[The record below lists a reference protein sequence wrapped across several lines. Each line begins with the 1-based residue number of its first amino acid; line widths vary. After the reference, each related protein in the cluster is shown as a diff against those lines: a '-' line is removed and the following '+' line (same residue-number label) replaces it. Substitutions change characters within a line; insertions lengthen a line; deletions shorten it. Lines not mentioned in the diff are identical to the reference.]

1 MGAVPGGNAYDASDI
16 WNLDI
21 GGVNGPGQSQFVMAS
36 RTDGTLWGWGRNFGR
51 MIKPPTADTQYSPYQ
66 ISGTTWNSARFGPS
80 NTAATKT
87 DGTLWIWGENDK
99 GNLGQNESGHS
110 VATRSSPIQIPGTN
124 WNDIYI
130 WTKSFL
136 ATKTDGTLW
145 AWGENPGGVLGINAT
160 TQRSSPTQ
168 IPGTTW
174 STSENHVSGG
184 GSRSGAI
191 KTDGTLWTWGYNA
204 NGDLGHN
211 NRTHYSSPV
220 QVGSE
225 STWNSICIGGE
236 KMIATKTDGTLW
248 GWGNNYI
255 GSLGLNTATSPSTN
269 FSSPV
274 QVGSDT
280 DWDNVTGLSYSGGMA
295 TKTDGSIWMWGD
307 NTSGTLGQNDR
318 TQRSSPVQIPGTWG
332 NIKFIGSGSSVM
344 AVKIV

>member
-1 MGAVPGGNAYDASDI
+1 
-16 WNLDI
+16 
-21 GGVNGPGQSQFVMAS
+21 
-36 RTDGTLWGWGRNFGR
+36 

-87 DGTLWIWGENDK
+87 DGTLWIWGEGDK
-99 GNLGQNESGHS
+99 GNLGQNEGGNS

-124 WNDIYI
+124 WNDIHI

-191 KTDGTLWTWGYNA
+191 KTDGTLWK
-204 NGDLGHN
+204 
-211 NRTHYSSPV
+211 V
-220 QVGSE
+220 
-225 STWNSICIGGE
+225 
-236 KMIATKTDGTLW
+236 
-248 GWGNNYI
+248 
-255 GSLGLNTATSPSTN
+255 
-269 FSSPV
+269 
-274 QVGSDT
+274 
-280 DWDNVTGLSYSGGMA
+280 
-295 TKTDGSIWMWGD
+295 
-307 NTSGTLGQNDR
+307 
-318 TQRSSPVQIPGTWG
+318 
-332 NIKFIGSGSSVM
+332 
-344 AVKIV
+344 